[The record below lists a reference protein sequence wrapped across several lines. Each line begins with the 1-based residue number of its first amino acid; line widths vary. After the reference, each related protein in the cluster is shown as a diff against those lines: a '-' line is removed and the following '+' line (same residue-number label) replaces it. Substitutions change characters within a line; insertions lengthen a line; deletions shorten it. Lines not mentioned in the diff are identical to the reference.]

1 MKQRRIVLA
10 AALILSLVGAASAD
24 TKIVQNVHQDEFTMM
39 GQSQPATDTER
50 VIWLG
55 DDRLRVDEGNST
67 FIVRVDAGVMYMI
80 DHAQKTVS
88 SVAIPVDVA
97 ALLPPGV
104 AEQMRAMMQL
114 DVKVSPTDETKKVG
128 AWSARL
134 WNLTMS
140 TPMVA
145 VESTLWATKDLDI
158 DRAAYDRLFH
168 QIVALQPGTEGLIE
182 KLRAVEGFVV
192 EQQSVTTMKGAGDAS
207 MTRTEH
213 TVSVETLDAPDGT
226 YEPPA
231 GYTPQDF
238 NLMAAL
244 QGGS

>member
-1 MKQRRIVLA
+1 MNHRRIVLA
-10 AALILSLVGAASAD
+10 AALILSVAGIASAD
-24 TKIVQNVHQDEFTMM
+24 TKIIQNVHQDEFTMM
-39 GQSQPATDTER
+39 GQSQPATDGER

-55 DDRLRVDEGNST
+55 ADRLRVDEGNST
-67 FIVRVDAGVMYMI
+67 FIVRVDSGVMYLI

-88 SVAIPVDVA
+88 SVDIPVDVA

-104 AEQMRAMMQL
+104 AEQMRSMMQL
-114 DVKVSPTDETKKVG
+114 EVEVSPTDETKKVG
-128 AWSARL
+128 EWTARR

-145 VESTLWATKDLDI
+145 VDSTLWATKELDI

-182 KLRAVEGFVV
+182 RLRAVEGFVV
-192 EQQSVTTMKGAGDAS
+192 EQRSVTTMKGAGDAS

-213 TVSVETLDAPDGT
+213 TVSVEILDAPDGT
-226 YEPPA
+226 YQPPA
-231 GYTPQDF
+231 DYSTREFD
-238 NLMAAL
+238 LMAAL
-244 QGGS
+244 QGAG